1 MKLTSLVLGTYD
13 HLKLFRIILYV
24 CNSPLPFFCTTC
36 VGGIFSFLFLCLVRG
51 SDYRHTALW
60 SWEFHKSFW
69 NVFHLEYVGIELG
82 ISFFPPKRFC
92 LFTYLI
98 TFGCAE
104 SSLLGWL
111 FFSCHAQAS
120 RCAGFS
126 YCRAQALGP
135 GFQ

>member
-24 CNSPLPFFCTTC
+24 CNSPLPFFCTTY

-82 ISFFPPKRFC
+82 ISFFPPPRDFIC
-92 LFTYLI
+92 LLIYLLLVVLSLHCWAGYSLVAMRRLLVAVASLI
-98 TFGCAE
+98 AE
-104 SSLLGWL
+104 HGL
-111 FFSCHAQAS
+111 
-120 RCAGFS
+120 
-126 YCRAQALGP
+126 
-135 GFQ
+135 